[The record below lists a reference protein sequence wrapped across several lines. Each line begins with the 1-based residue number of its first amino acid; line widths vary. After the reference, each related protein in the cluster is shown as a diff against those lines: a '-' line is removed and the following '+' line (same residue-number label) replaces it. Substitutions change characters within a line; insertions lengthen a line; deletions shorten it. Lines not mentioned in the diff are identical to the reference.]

1 MGQARLPDGARR
13 KASQHRSWHAPAP
26 TAWSTPVW
34 EPGARVAWNGR
45 IGLFLRDGDDA
56 GLVELLI
63 GSRTYRVRRAEV
75 RSV

>member
-1 MGQARLPDGARR
+1 MAPARLPGGAQL
-13 KASQHRSWHAPAP
+13 KASQRRRRHAPAP
-26 TAWSTPVW
+26 TTWSAPAW
-34 EPGARVAWNGR
+34 EAGARVAWNGR

-56 GLVELLI
+56 GLVEVLI